1 MTFSLFI
8 YRIRRES
15 IIKTNSKIEPQQSV
29 ITKKHSLNHYFYLL
43 WSSQTIESFGRQ
55 ITIIALPLIAINH
68 LSSGNFAVSLISF
81 LSFLPNLLLGFHAGA
96 LVDRM
101 NRKRVM
107 LFCQSMN
114 ACLLLIIPISY
125 LRGFLSIEVVLA
137 VAFLTGCCS
146 IFYQI
151 SYSSYLPEIVPS
163 QSLLNG
169 NAKLEVTNGA
179 AQVAGP
185 GIGGYIIQLL
195 TAPIAV
201 FLDAVSFIISFILT
215 LFLPESR
222 VKKRDPS
229 NRQSVWKDIG
239 EGIAFTF
246 QHQILRPI
254 LISYSLSVLF
264 IGLYQSISVIYMT
277 RSLNFS
283 ASDIGV
289 ILGLGNAGFLVGA
302 LISRKLA
309 EKLGV
314 GRVIVGSLGLL
325 AVGFLIIGSVPN
337 NQYTLYLLLLGQFL
351 LSMGVPIYNVNLVS
365 LRQAITPGH
374 LLGRVNS
381 VSKVFG
387 RGLVPVGAV
396 IGGILATTIEVRYAV
411 IAAGI
416 GGILSILPALFSEVI
431 NMKTID

>member
-1 MTFSLFI
+1 M
-8 YRIRRES
+8 
-15 IIKTNSKIEPQQSV
+15 
-29 ITKKHSLNHYFYLL
+29 L

-55 ITIIALPLIAINH
+55 ITIIALPLIAINQ
-68 LSSGNFAVSLISF
+68 LNASNFAVSLISF

-107 LFCQSMN
+107 LFCQLIN
-114 ACLLLIIPISY
+114 ACLLFVVPLSF
-125 LRGFLSIEVVLA
+125 LGGFLSLEVILG
-137 VAFLTGCCS
+137 VAFLTGCGS

-151 SYSSYLPEIVPS
+151 SYSSYLPEIIPS
-163 QSLLNG
+163 KSLLNG
-169 NAKLEVTNGA
+169 NAKLEVSNGA

-185 GIGGYIIQLL
+185 GIGGFMIQLL

-201 FLDAVSFIISFILT
+201 LLDAFSFVTSFILT
-215 LFLPESR
+215 LFLPDSR
-222 VKKRDPS
+222 IKDRSAEKE
-229 NRQSVWKDIG
+229 QSVWKDIG
-239 EGIAFTF
+239 EGITFTF
-246 QHQILRPI
+246 KHRILRPI

-283 ASDIGV
+283 ASDIGI

-302 LISRKLA
+302 LVSRKLSD
-309 EKLGV
+309 KIGI

-325 AVGFLIIGSVPN
+325 AIGFLIIGSAPDH
-337 NQYTLYLLLLGQFL
+337 QYSLYSLLFGQFV

-365 LRQAITPGH
+365 LRQAITPRH

-387 RGLVPVGAV
+387 RGMVPVGAV
-396 IGGILATTIEVRYAV
+396 LGGLLASAFEVRFAV
-411 IAAGI
+411 ITAGI
-416 GGILSILPALFSEVI
+416 GGLLSILPALCSEVVQ
-431 NMKTID
+431 MKTID